1 MFKNWIFLL
10 TAIVSEVVTTSS
22 HYWPSVVVVVGY
34 GIAFYCLALTLRV
47 IPTRGVVCAIWSG
60 QALRRL
66 GLLLLPFALCAAPVT
81 RAAGP
86 TAPSAA
92 PDAAQAS
99 KRSEESRMWM
109 TVGER
114 RFAITLAE
122 TEAARAFTAM
132 LPLTLDMEELNG
144 NEKKKELP
152 SPLPT
157 DASRPGTIR
166 NGDLLLWGSRTVVV
180 FYLTFESPY
189 SYTRLGRVDDP
200 SGLPQ
205 SLGRYD
211 VRVVFSKN

>member
-1 MFKNWIFLL
+1 MFKNWIILL
-10 TAIVSEVVTTSS
+10 TAMVNEFVTTSS
-22 HYWPSVVVVVGY
+22 HYWPSVVVVVGF
-34 GIAFYCLALTLRV
+34 AFYCLALTLRV
-47 IPTRGVVCAIWSG
+47 IPTRGVVSAIWSG
-60 QALRRL
+60 RPLRRL
-66 GLLLLPFALCAAPVT
+66 GLLLLLALCTAPVT

-86 TAPSAA
+86 TAPTAA

-122 TEAARAFTAM
+122 TEAARAFSAM

-180 FYLTFESPY
+180 FYRTFESPY